1 MNTVKAIYPGSF
13 DPVTNGHTDLIE
25 RAAQMFSDVIVA
37 VGVHPT
43 RHPLFTVEERVAM
56 LSEGIAEF
64 GNVSVSTFDGLL
76 VDYAREQRAH
86 AVVRGIRAISDYEY
100 EFQMALMNRRLSPD
114 VETIFLM
121 PDAKYSFVSS
131 RLVKEVFRL
140 GGSVDG
146 LVPKFVIERMKDK
159 SRSMIAESLR

>member
-1 MNTVKAIYPGSF
+1 VNTVKAIYPGSF
-13 DPVTNGHTDLIE
+13 DPLTNGHLDLIA
-25 RAAQMFSDVIVA
+25 RAAKIFDHLVVA
-37 VGVHPT
+37 IL
-43 RHPLFTVEERVAM
+43 RNSSKNPLFTVEERVAM
-56 LSEGIAEF
+56 LSEGTAEF

-76 VDYAREQRAH
+76 VDYAREQRVQ

-100 EFQMALMNRRLSPD
+100 EFQMAMMNRRLAPN

-146 LVPKFVIERMKDK
+146 LVPKFVIDRMKDK
-159 SRSMIAESLR
+159 NRS